1 MSIQHTQHRTYRT
14 LPINDLAEL
23 AAKYED
29 KWPEILYARGG
40 SRVDPEQVTTGDLGE
55 ASESARDHEGD
66 PAAYAWS
73 AERNSTR
80 SSKGSITP
88 ATS

>member
-1 MSIQHTQHRTYRT
+1 MPVECGTDAGNIEAARAG
-14 LPINDLAEL
+14 LATVGDDG
-23 AAKYED
+23 AVD
-29 KWPEILYARGG
+29 DHARGG
-40 SRVDPEQVTTGDLGE
+40 GHIDPEELTAGDLGE
-55 ASESARDHEGD
+55 LSESARDHEGD